1 VRIRQPKDDLN
12 DNDLL
17 RQSGKGDED
26 AFLALYQR
34 HQGPVFRFALH
45 MSGRKDVAEEVTQ
58 EVFMTLLSEPKLY
71 AAGRGPLQG
80 YLIGIARNK
89 VRRQLAQSRMWASG
103 ASVAGEST
111 SLVEGLNKEQEL
123 AALQSA
129 ILSLPPNYREVIVLC
144 DLENMEY
151 AQIARQLGCAVGTVR
166 SRLHRARA
174 ILGARLRKS
183 QGCPV

>member
-1 VRIRQPKDDLN
+1 LN
-12 DNDLL
+12 DDDLL
-17 RQSGKGDED
+17 RLSGKGDED
-26 AFLALYQR
+26 AFLALYHR

-45 MSGRKDVAEEVTQ
+45 MSGRREIAEEVTQ
-58 EVFMTLLSEPKLY
+58 DVFMTLLSEPKLY

-89 VRRQLAQSRMWASG
+89 VRRQLAQSRMWASN
-103 ASVAGEST
+103 ASIAGESA
-111 SLVEGLNKEQEL
+111 SLLEGLNKEQEL

-129 ILSLPPNYREVIVLC
+129 ILGLPPNYREVIVLC
-144 DLENMEY
+144 DLENMDY

-183 QGCPV
+183 HGCPV